1 MCGNKCGNAMPL
13 NARKVETATP
23 GRHSDGRGLF
33 LYVKPS
39 GARSWVLRYQVQ
51 GRRRDLGLGAY
62 PDVSLAMARDRAA
75 EARRLIAEGDDP
87 ITKKQQAKPKTFR
100 EAALELI
107 DSKRPGWKNAK
118 HAAQWTATLEAYVF
132 PNIGAAQIAKI
143 ETADVISTLTP
154 IWAAKPETANRV
166 RQRIEAVIDYA
177 SALGI
182 RTGDNPAR
190 WRGHLDHLLPKP
202 TKVRAVVH
210 HPALPH
216 AQIADFMTD
225 LAKRE
230 GVAARALAFT
240 ILTAARSGETRGMTW
255 GEVDL
260 EAKVWTIPA
269 DRMKAAKEHRV
280 PLTGAALALLGQRSK
295 GTPDDALIF
304 GSEAKPGKPISD
316 MSLTAV
322 LRRMERSDITV
333 HGFRSTFRDWAGET
347 TGFPREVI
355 EAALAHGIK
364 DKTEAAYAR
373 SDLFDKRRKLME
385 AWVATA
391 VTNDFAPNIVNLF
404 FGRND

>member
-1 MCGNKCGNAMPL
+1 ML
-13 NARKVETATP
+13 SARKVETAKP
-23 GRHSDGRGLF
+23 GRHGDGRGLF
-33 LYVKPS
+33 LFVKPTGS
-39 GARSWVLRYQVQ
+39 RSWVMRYQMQ

-62 PDVSLAMARDRAA
+62 PDVSLAMARERAA
-75 EARRLIAEGDDP
+75 EARRLIANGEDP
-87 ITKKQQAKPKTFR
+87 ITRKRQANPKTFK

-107 DSKRPGWKNAK
+107 ESKRPGWKNTK
-118 HAAQWTATLEAYVF
+118 HAAQWTSTLENHVF
-132 PNIGAAQIAKI
+132 PKIGALQIAKI

-154 IWAAKPETANRV
+154 IWSEKPETANRI

-182 RTGDNPAR
+182 RSGDNPAR

-202 TKVRAVVH
+202 KKVRAVKH

-216 AQIADFMTD
+216 SKIADFMSD
-225 LAKRE
+225 LAKRD

-260 EAKVWTIPA
+260 DAKVWTIPA
-269 DRMKAAKEHRV
+269 ERMKAAKEHRV
-280 PLTGAALALLGQRSK
+280 PLSEAAISLLGQREK
-295 GTPDDALIF
+295 GVANDTLIF

-316 MSLTAV
+316 MTMTAV
-322 LRRMERSDITV
+322 LRRMKQTEVTV
-333 HGFRSTFRDWAGET
+333 HGFRSTFRDWAGEM

-364 DKTEAAYAR
+364 DKAEAAYAR
-373 SDLFDKRRKLME
+373 SDLFDKRRMLME
-385 AWVATA
+385 AWANTA
-391 VTNDFAPNIVNLF
+391 NASGLGENVVTLPQQSGA
-404 FGRND
+404 GS

>member
-1 MCGNKCGNAMPL
+1 MPL
-13 NARKVETATP
+13 NARKAETAGP
-23 GRHSDGRGLF
+23 GRHGDGRGLF

-62 PDVSLAMARDRAA
+62 PDVSLATARDRAA
-75 EARRLIAEGDDP
+75 EARRLIAEGEDP
-87 ITKKQQAKPKTFR
+87 ITKKQQARPKTFR

-107 DSKRPGWKNAK
+107 ESKRPGWKNAK
-118 HAAQWTATLEAYVF
+118 HAAQWTATLESYVF
-132 PNIGAAQIAKI
+132 PKIGAVQVAKI
-143 ETADVISTLTP
+143 ETTDVISTLTP

-177 SALGI
+177 SALGV
-182 RTGDNPAR
+182 RSGDNPAR

-202 TKVRAVVH
+202 KKVRAVVH

-230 GVAARALAFT
+230 GIAARALAFT

-269 DRMKAAKEHRV
+269 GRMKAAKEHRV
-280 PLTGAALALLGQRSK
+280 PLTDAALTLLGQRAS

-316 MSLTAV
+316 MSMTAV
-322 LRRMERSDITV
+322 LRRMERDDITV

-364 DKTEAAYAR
+364 DKAEAAYAR
-373 SDLFDKRRKLME
+373 SDLFDKRRKLMQ
-385 AWVATA
+385 AWATIA
-391 VTNDFAPNIVNLF
+391 AANTPSENIISLHS
-404 FGRND
+404 GKSAS

>member
-1 MCGNKCGNAMPL
+1 MSL
-13 NARKVETATP
+13 NARKVETALP
-23 GRHSDGRGLF
+23 GRHGDGRGLF
-33 LYVKPS
+33 LYVKAS
-39 GARSWVLRYQVQ
+39 GSRSWILRYQVQ
-51 GRRRDLGLGAY
+51 GRRRDLGLGPY
-62 PDVSLAMARDRAA
+62 PDVSLAMARDRAS
-75 EARRLIAEGDDP
+75 EARRQIAEGEDP
-87 ITKKQQAKPKTFR
+87 ITRKQQAKPKTFR

-107 DSKRPGWKNAK
+107 NSKRTGWKNAK

-132 PNIGAAQIAKI
+132 PKIGAVQVAKI

-166 RQRIEAVIDYA
+166 RQRIEAVVDYA

-182 RTGDNPAR
+182 RSGDNPAR

-202 TKVRAVVH
+202 KKVRAVVH

-216 AQIADFMTD
+216 AQTAGFMTD

-260 EAKVWTIPA
+260 GAKVWTIPA
-269 DRMKAAKEHRV
+269 GRMKAAKEHRV
-280 PLTGAALALLGQRSK
+280 PLTDAALALLGQRTD
-295 GTPDDALIF
+295 GTPNDALIF

-316 MSLTAV
+316 MSMTAV
-322 LRRMERSDITV
+322 LRRMERADITV

-364 DKTEAAYAR
+364 DKAEAAYAR

-385 AWVATA
+385 AWAAVASIDNMT
-391 VTNDFAPNIVNLF
+391 TNVVSLTS
-404 FGRND
+404 GRSG

>member
-1 MCGNKCGNAMPL
+1 MPL
-13 NARKVETATP
+13 NARKVETAGP
-23 GRHSDGRGLF
+23 GRHGDGRGLF

-75 EARRLIAEGDDP
+75 EARRLIAEGEDP

-107 DSKRPGWKNAK
+107 ESKRPGWKNAK
-118 HAAQWTATLEAYVF
+118 HAAQWTATLESYVF
-132 PNIGAAQIAKI
+132 PKIGAVQVAKI
-143 ETADVISTLTP
+143 ETAEVISALTP

-182 RTGDNPAR
+182 RSGDNPAR

-202 TKVRAVVH
+202 KKVRAVVH

-216 AQIADFMTD
+216 AQISNFMTD

-230 GVAARALAFT
+230 GVAARALAFS

-255 GEVDL
+255 GEVDMD
-260 EAKVWTIPA
+260 AKIWTIPA
-269 DRMKAAKEHRV
+269 GRMKAAKEHRV
-280 PLTGAALALLGQRSK
+280 PLTEAALALLGQRAK
-295 GTPDDALIF
+295 GSPDEALIF

-316 MSLTAV
+316 MSMTAV
-322 LRRMERSDITV
+322 LRRMERADITV

-347 TGFPREVI
+347 TGFHREVI

-364 DKTEAAYAR
+364 DKAEAAYAR

-385 AWVATA
+385 AWASIAAADATPDKVVSLYSGKSA
-391 VTNDFAPNIVNLF
+391 K
-404 FGRND
+404 